1 MPRSNAIFHRHQR
14 FYNMTRNSVLGDG
27 DGDGDGEIEVGLDDG
42 IWAVRMGMAAQ
53 ISARTGQAVRLT
65 SHD

>member
-1 MPRSNAIFHRHQR
+1 
-14 FYNMTRNSVLGDG
+14 MTRNSVLGDGDG

-42 IWAVRMGMAAQ
+42 IWAVHMGMAAQ

>member
-1 MPRSNAIFHRHQR
+1 MPRSNAIFRRHQR
-14 FYNMTRNSVLGDG
+14 FCNMTRNSVLG